1 MNDLARVRPRSVTV
15 PTDPLKPLPADFPTL
30 ASINPPR
37 VLRNAGRMVGL
48 GIVFVIVFALVT
60 PWVQTAPGSGT
71 VIALDPRDRQTNIT
85 AMVPGRIERFFVTD
99 GDYVEAGDP
108 IARVADIDPQLL
120 DRLRAERQQKV
131 AEIAATRAAMATAQ
145 LDVRRM
151 KSLYDEGLAA
161 RRDYEQALIKVE
173 DYRAKL
179 AASEAAINGID
190 ININRQS
197 LQLIEAPR
205 AGRIMRVSAID
216 SSTMVKAGD
225 VLATFA
231 PEQADR
237 VVELFIDGRD
247 IPLIHPGRR
256 VRLEFEGWPA
266 IQFSGWP
273 SVAQGLFDGRV
284 KAIDVSASPN
294 GLFRVLVEESPDRE
308 PWPGEPQ
315 VRLGSAVRGWVL
327 MDTVK
332 IWFEWWRLLN
342 DFPLQYTP
350 GSAAGGKA
358 PINGGIPTAGSV
370 SDDAK

>member
-1 MNDLARVRPRSVTV
+1 MAEILTPDALRP
-15 PTDPLKPLPADFPTL
+15 DPKAFRTL

-37 VLRNAGRMVGL
+37 VLRAVGWMVGL
-48 GIVFVIVFALVT
+48 GVLFVILFAAFT
-60 PWVQTAPGSGT
+60 PWVQTAPGTGS

-85 AMVPGRIERFFVTD
+85 AMVPGRLAEWFVTD
-99 GDYVEAGDP
+99 GDVVNSGDP
-108 IARVADIDPQLL
+108 IARVIDIDPQLL
-120 DRLRAERQQKV
+120 QRLEAEKRQKV
-131 AEIAATRAAMATAQ
+131 AENDAVRAAMATAQ
-145 LDVRRM
+145 LDVRRT
-151 KSLYDEGLAA
+151 LQLFDEGLAA
-161 RRDYEQALIKVE
+161 RRDYEQALIKVA

-179 AASEAAINGID
+179 AAGEAEINRID
-190 ININRQS
+190 INIQRQS
-197 LQLIEAPR
+197 LQLVTAPR

-216 SSTMVKAGD
+216 TSTMVKSGD
-225 VLATFA
+225 VLATFV
-231 PEQADR
+231 PEQTER
-237 VVELFIDGRD
+237 VVELFVDGRD
-247 IPLIHPGRR
+247 VPLIKPGRR

-273 SVAQGLFDGRV
+273 SVAQGLFDGQV
-284 KAIDVSASPN
+284 KAIDVSASAN
-294 GLFRVLVEESPDRE
+294 GLFRVLVVEATDRA

-358 PINGGIPTAGSV
+358 PTGSGGGVEQAGNAV
-370 SDDAK
+370 